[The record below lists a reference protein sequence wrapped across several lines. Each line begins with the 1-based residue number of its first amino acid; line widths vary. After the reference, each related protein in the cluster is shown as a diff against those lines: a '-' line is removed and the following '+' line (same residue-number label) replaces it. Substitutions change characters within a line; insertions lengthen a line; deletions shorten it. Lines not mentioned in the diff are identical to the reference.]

1 MANDHRIV
9 VIDDDNTICDIVSAV
24 AATIGFDCATTKD
37 SAPFQDLIT
46 PDTTLILLDLMM
58 PELDGI
64 EVLRLL
70 GGMNCKAR
78 ILLMSGMDKRVL
90 ETAEKL
96 AHSLGLQVIGHLQ
109 KPVPVWELKAT
120 LESVAATSVPAPKTA
135 EPHLRIT
142 DGQLKLAL
150 ERDEFFNFYQPQIS
164 LLTGDVIGVEAL
176 ARWQHPE
183 RGIVLP
189 EHFIARIESMGLID
203 TLCWKTAQAALGE
216 ARDFRGRNGEWLRI
230 SLNASMYSLH
240 DLAFPDTFL
249 KFAHQYRYPIEKIVV
264 EITESRLAH
273 ELSRTLDVLTRLRMK
288 GFQLSI
294 DDFGSGYAMMKQLQN
309 VPATEL
315 KIDMSITENMHVNDS
330 DRVMVEKII
339 EMGHE
344 LGMEVI
350 AEGVMAKAQL
360 DLLREMGCDAAQG
373 FFIGVPMAAA
383 DLEQWLRA
391 RETVKAGSTTI

>member
-37 SAPFQDLIT
+37 STPFQDLIT

-70 GGMNCKAR
+70 GGMQCKAR

-109 KPVPVWELKAT
+109 KPVPVWELRAT
-120 LESVAATSVPAPKTA
+120 LESVAATSVPAPKTEA
-135 EPHLRIT
+135 PHLRIT

-176 ARWQHPE
+176 ARWKHPE

-189 EHFIARIESMGLID
+189 EHFIARIE
-203 TLCWKTAQAALGE
+203 
-216 ARDFRGRNGEWLRI
+216 
-230 SLNASMYSLH
+230 
-240 DLAFPDTFL
+240 
-249 KFAHQYRYPIEKIVV
+249 
-264 EITESRLAH
+264 
-273 ELSRTLDVLTRLRMK
+273 
-288 GFQLSI
+288 
-294 DDFGSGYAMMKQLQN
+294 
-309 VPATEL
+309 
-315 KIDMSITENMHVNDS
+315 
-330 DRVMVEKII
+330 
-339 EMGHE
+339 
-344 LGMEVI
+344 
-350 AEGVMAKAQL
+350 
-360 DLLREMGCDAAQG
+360 
-373 FFIGVPMAAA
+373 
-383 DLEQWLRA
+383 
-391 RETVKAGSTTI
+391 